1 MKKLQKNWLKCDL
14 FVYKKQSNF
23 VFSLNIDNLTTNL
36 FKNSDLKIKLQN
48 YNSPI
53 VWFTQSRKYFVLG
66 QNIDNVDFNL
76 HHNNNN
82 QI

>member
-1 MKKLQKNWLKCDL
+1 VKKLQKNWLKCDL